1 MDPRSTQPPLDRAR
15 STSFSSGFTRAWPL
29 GLLAGLCLVTA
40 GCGTPG
46 RSASTASAP
55 AVGPVHPAVQRAQ
68 AEVAHQLRHADA
80 SDFAAATRGFI
91 AAPSGQVRNE
101 AGQVIWDHDAF
112 AFQQAESAPDSVN
125 PSLWR
130 QARLNNQTGLFQVR
144 EGIWQLRGFDLS
156 NITLIQGKTGWIVVD
171 TGTSR
176 ETAAAAMAFARQH
189 LGAQQVSAVVY
200 THSHVDHFG
209 GVLGVISA
217 EEAQARKVPIVAPAG
232 FMEEA
237 TSENVL
243 MGTAMARRAMYMY
256 GSRLPA
262 NATGVVDNGLGKAV
276 PFGRVGILPPTLL
289 VDKPSEEHVI
299 DGVRFVFFNVPGS
312 EAPSEFT
319 FALPDLKAYCGAELM
334 GHTLHNLYTLRGAK
348 VRDATRW
355 AAYLD
360 ESLKQVQGSE
370 VVFTQHHWPVWG
382 AERIRTFIEHQRDSY
397 QFIHDQ
403 TVRGMNAGL
412 TAPEIAETLKMPTA
426 LQQDMAVHG
435 YYGTVKHNVKAVY
448 QYYLGWYDANPANLD
463 ALPPVDAAKGY
474 VALAGGADALRATAQ
489 KAFDAGDFRWSA
501 ELLKHAVYAD
511 PKDTA
516 SRELLAR
523 SFEQL
528 GYLAESAP
536 WRNVYLS
543 GALELRDGPPTQAQ
557 SRVAFADLLQHTPI
571 ERFLES
577 MAASLNAEKA
587 GDGKLTIKMV
597 FSDLKQAY
605 VLRVANGVLR
615 HEAIEPGTPVADAD
629 ATLTVTHP
637 FFIRMVTGQA
647 GAMALL
653 TSKETSID
661 GSRLALGRF
670 FGLLDKPTGVF
681 PIVTR

>member
-1 MDPRSTQPPLDRAR
+1 MVPRS
-15 STSFSSGFTRAWPL
+15 STPRRFWPL
-29 GLLAGLCLVTA
+29 SALAALCLVAA
-40 GCGTPG
+40 GCSTPGTPG
-46 RSASTASAP
+46 GPTNAAATNP
-55 AVGPVHPAVQRAQ
+55 AGPVHPAVQRAQ
-68 AEVAHQLRHADA
+68 AAVQQQLEHANPADFADA
-80 SDFAAATRGFI
+80 RRGFI

-112 AFQQAESAPDSVN
+112 AFQQAEQAPDSVN

-130 QARLNNQTGLFQVR
+130 QARLNNQAGLFEVR
-144 EGIWQLRGFDLS
+144 KGIWQLRGFDLS

-176 ETAAAAMAFARQH
+176 ETSAAAMAFARQH

-217 EEAQARKVPIVAPAG
+217 DEAKARNVPIVAPAG

-262 NATGVVDNGLGKAV
+262 SPTGMVDNGLGKAV

-289 VDKPSEEHVI
+289 VQQPREEHVI

-319 FALPDLKAYCGAELM
+319 FALPELQAFCGAELM

-355 AAYLD
+355 VHYLD
-360 ESLKQVQGSE
+360 EALQQVQGSE

-382 AERIRTFIEHQRDSY
+382 AEHIRSFIEHQRDSY

-412 TAPEIAETLKMPTA
+412 TAPEIAETLKLPTA
-426 LQQDMAVHG
+426 LQQDFAVHG
-435 YYGTVKHNVKAVY
+435 YYGTLKHNVKAVY

-463 ALPPVDAAKGY
+463 ALPPVEAAKGY

-489 KAFDAGDFRWSA
+489 KAYDAGDFRWSA
-501 ELLKHAVYAD
+501 ELLKHAVYAN

-557 SRVAFADLLQHTPI
+557 SRVAFADLLHTPI

-597 FSDLKQAY
+597 FSDLNQAY
-605 VLRVANGVLR
+605 VLRVANGLLR
-615 HEAIEPGTPVADAD
+615 HEAIDPAKPVADAD

-670 FGLLDKPTGVF
+670 FGLLDKPTGMF

>member
-1 MDPRSTQPPLDRAR
+1 MVMPFHHRSLLV
-15 STSFSSGFTRAWPL
+15 STC
-29 GLLAGLCLVTA
+29 LLACMVLIGS
-40 GCGTPG
+40 GCGT
-46 RSASTASAP
+46 ASVRGGGDSTPPHGA
-55 AVGPVHPAVQRAQ
+55 VHPAVQRAQ
-68 AEVAHQLRHADA
+68 AEVAQQLQHTSPDDFADA
-80 SDFAAATRGFI
+80 RRGFI
-91 AAPSGQVRNE
+91 AAPRGQVRNE

-112 AFQQAESAPDSVN
+112 AFQQAEAAPDSVN

-130 QARLNNQTGLFQVR
+130 QARLNNHTGLFEVR

-189 LGAQQVSAVVY
+189 LGEQKVSAVVY

-217 EEAQARKVPIVAPAG
+217 DEAQARNVPIVAPAG

-262 NATGVVDNGLGKAV
+262 RATGVVDNGLGKAV

-289 VDKPSEEHVI
+289 VQKPSEEHVI

-348 VRDATRW
+348 VRDAMRW
-355 AAYLD
+355 AGYLN
-360 ESLKQVQGSE
+360 EALQQVQGSD
-370 VVFTQHHWPVWG
+370 VVFTQHHRPVWG
-382 AERIRTFIEHQRDSY
+382 AERIRTFIEHQRDAY

-426 LQQDMAVHG
+426 LQRDFAVHG
-435 YYGTVKHNVKAVY
+435 YYGTVRHNVKAVY
-448 QYYLGWYDANPANLD
+448 QFYLGWYDAHPANLD
-463 ALPPVDAAKGY
+463 ALPPVEAAKGY
-474 VALAGGADALRATAQ
+474 VALAGGPEALRATAQ

-501 ELLKHAVYAD
+501 ELLKHAVYAN
-511 PKDTA
+511 PKDIA

-571 ERFLES
+571 ERFLEA

-597 FSDLKQAY
+597 FSDLKEAY
-605 VLRVANGVLR
+605 VLRVANGVMR
-615 HEAIEPGTPVADAD
+615 HEAIGPGQAVTDAD

-637 FFIRMVTGQA
+637 FFIRMLTGEA
-647 GAMALL
+647 GALALL
-653 TSKETSID
+653 TSSETRID

>member
-1 MDPRSTQPPLDRAR
+1 MALTARRRLTHLPALLTTLCLLATGCSTTQPGKPVQG
-15 STSFSSGFTRAWPL
+15 S
-29 GLLAGLCLVTA
+29 
-40 GCGTPG
+40 PG
-46 RSASTASAP
+46 AQGP
-55 AVGPVHPAVQRAQ
+55 AHPVVQRAQ
-68 AEVAHQLRHADA
+68 ADVARQVQQADA
-80 SDFAAATRGFI
+80 PGSTNANDAADARRGLI

-101 AGQVIWDHDAF
+101 AGQVIWDFDAF
-112 AFQQAESAPDSVN
+112 AFLNGSQANAEANTAPDTVN

-130 QARLNNQTGLFQVR
+130 QARLNNQAGLFQVR

-176 ETAAAAMAFARQH
+176 ETSAAAMAFTRQH
-189 LGAQQVSAVVY
+189 LGAQAVSAIVY

-217 EEAQARKVPIVAPAG
+217 DEAKARKVPIVAPAG

-262 NATGVVDNGLGKAV
+262 NATGLVDNGLGKAV

-289 VDKPSEEHVI
+289 VQQPREEHVI
-299 DGVRFVFFNVPGS
+299 DGVRFVFHNVPGS

-319 FALPDLKAYCGAELM
+319 FALPELQAFCGAELM

-348 VRDATRW
+348 VRDALRW
-355 AAYLD
+355 SGYLND
-360 ESLKQVQGSE
+360 ALKQVQGSE

-382 AERIRTFIEHQRDSY
+382 PERIRGFIEHQRDAY

-412 TAPEIAETLKMPTA
+412 TAPEIAETLKLPTA
-426 LQQDMAVHG
+426 LQQDFAVHG

-448 QYYLGWYDANPANLD
+448 QFYLGWYDANPANLD
-463 ALPPVDAAKGY
+463 ALPPVAAAKGY
-474 VALAGGADALRATAQ
+474 VALAGGPEALRASAQ
-489 KAFDAGDFRWSA
+489 KAFDAGDFRWAA

-511 PKDTA
+511 PSDKPA
-516 SRELLAR
+516 RELLAR
-523 SFEQL
+523 SFEQM
-528 GYLAESAP
+528 GFLAESAP

-557 SRVAFADLLQHTPI
+557 SRVAFAELLQHTPI
-571 ERFLES
+571 ERFLEA
-577 MAASLNAEKA
+577 MAASLNAEKV
-587 GDGKLTIKMV
+587 GDARLTINLV
-597 FSDLKQAY
+597 FSDLKESH

-615 HEAIEPGTPVADAD
+615 HEAAPPAPDAD

-637 FFIRMVTGQA
+637 FFVRMVTGQV
-647 GAMALL
+647 GGLGLL
-653 TSKETSID
+653 TSSDTKID

-670 FGLLDKPTGVF
+670 FGWLDKPAGTF